1 MQNKANL
8 LNFYNDKSIMT
19 YNGSTFK
26 GIKQITEKIESF
38 SFQTI
43 QYQID
48 NQDVQE
54 GPLQGSMLI
63 FVTGALC
70 MDNENTFKFSQV
82 FNVCPNGNGGF
93 YCHNDIFSIVM

>member
-1 MQNKANL
+1 
-8 LNFYNDKSIMT
+8 MT